1 MSEIDHLLP
10 PIGIGFCQWPPSSW
24 LERHLDAGDHP
35 GWEPLPAPE
44 LRLQH
49 DSSCLLSALNA
60 ELQALMTAPKPD

>member
-1 MSEIDHLLP
+1 MSEIDHILP
-10 PIGIGFCQWPPSSW
+10 PLEIGFCQWPPSSW